1 MAGEAI
7 LKIRE
12 KEKEAAE
19 IINDARDEA
28 LKIVLSAK
36 EKKTDFLGE
45 KDKQLEKEEEKI
57 KEKYHREMEEILRE
71 LENEERKD
79 IEKINTACKEN
90 LEKVSRF
97 IADEIVKE

>member
-28 LKIVLSAK
+28 LKIILSAK
-36 EKKTDFLGE
+36 EKKNEFIGE
-45 KDKQLEKEEEKI
+45 KDKQLENEEGKI
-57 KEKYHREMEEILRE
+57 KDKYNREMEEILKE

-79 IEKINTACKEN
+79 IEKINTACKRN

-97 IADEIVKE
+97 ISEEIVKE

>member
-28 LKIVLSAK
+28 FKIILSAK

-57 KEKYHREMEEILRE
+57 KEKYYREMEEILKE

-79 IEKINTACKEN
+79 IEMINAACKEN

-97 IADEIVKE
+97 ISDEIVKE